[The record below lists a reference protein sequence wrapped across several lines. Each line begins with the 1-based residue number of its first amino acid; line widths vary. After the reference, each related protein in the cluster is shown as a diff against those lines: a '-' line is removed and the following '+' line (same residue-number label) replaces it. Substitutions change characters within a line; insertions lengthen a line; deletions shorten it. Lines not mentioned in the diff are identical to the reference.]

1 MPDTVSDTLTRID
14 AKLLGA
20 LMDKASEFGSTGD
33 GGIDR
38 PALTDA
44 HKAVRDWFAGEMR
57 ARGYGVLVDRIGNL
71 FGRIDLA
78 GPDAPLVMIGSHLDS
93 QPLGGR
99 FDGTYGVV
107 AALAAIETLRND
119 QAARGEKP
127 RCNYIIA
134 DWMNEEGARFQPSLL
149 GSSVFAGATPLDWA
163 LERRDREGR
172 TVGTELART
181 GYDGRDEVSRP
192 DLYLEIH
199 IEGDDKMESAGA
211 RIAPFVRHWG
221 ALKVRIEVTGEQ
233 NHTGPTPMEDRKDA
247 VLGAAHIITFVRELA
262 DTAADT
268 LFTSVARVDIS
279 PNSPNIVPGKA
290 VLFCELRAPEPAML
304 EWSETRLR
312 EALPDLAARADVT
325 AQIVS
330 VDRRDAGRFDAR
342 LVALT
347 ESIAD
352 DFGYAR
358 MRLDTIGGHDAVAVN
373 AITPAIVVAV
383 PSVGGV
389 IHRNDEYTSPEDL
402 AAGGDVLVE
411 MIRRIDRA
419 GGDLDRAAGQT
430 AGPA

>member
-1 MPDTVSDTLTRID
+1 MSDTLSLTRID
-14 AKLLGA
+14 ADLLGA
-20 LMDKASEFGSTGD
+20 LMDRISEFGSTGD

-44 HKAVRDWFAGEMR
+44 HKAARDWFSGQMR
-57 ARGYGVLVDRIGNL
+57 DRGYRVLVDEIGNL

-93 QPLGGR
+93 QPKGGR

-107 AALAAIETLRND
+107 AALAAIESFRRD
-119 QAARGEKP
+119 AAEQGITP
-127 RCNYIIA
+127 RCNYVIA

-149 GSSVFAGATPLDWA
+149 GSSVFAGAVDLDWA
-163 LERRDREGR
+163 LERRDRDGKSVAE
-172 TVGTELART
+172 ELVRI
-181 GYDGRDEVSRP
+181 GYKGSDPAPRP

-199 IEGDDKMESAGA
+199 IEGDAKMERAGT
-211 RIAPFVRHWG
+211 RIAPFLRHWG

-247 VLGAAHIITFVRELA
+247 VLGAAYIIAFVRELA

-268 LFTSVARVDIS
+268 LFTSVARVDVS

-290 VLFCELRAPEPAML
+290 VLFVELRAPEPVML

-312 EALPDLAARADVT
+312 EALPGLAAKAAT
-325 AQIVS
+325 SAQIMS
-330 VDRRDAGRFDAR
+330 IDRRDAGKFDPR

-347 ESIAD
+347 EKIAD

-373 AITPAIVVAV
+373 AVVPSIVVAV

-411 MIRRIDRA
+411 MIRRIDAA
-419 GGDLDRAAGQT
+419 GGNLDRA
-430 AGPA
+430 